1 MAFATMLTTFVLSLL
16 AAAPE
21 APAPAAATEA
31 VAPTASAASSAPASA
46 EPAQAPAKRVVLN
59 SLTIVRWNPLG
70 LEEQIR
76 FGYQRRLYDAD
87 KAVSR
92 DNFVFLGLTPKI
104 NPAYIKAGPALEL
117 QPLSVM
123 NLRLTAEYISF
134 FSTFGFLQS
143 KQAPTANYSDTTLA
157 RGKDAKENYST
168 GGAHLMGE
176 LLLQAKVG
184 KVVVR
189 NRLAVEYWKMNLKG
203 TDRVW
208 YDATLD
214 TLVPGD
220 GWVVDD
226 DADVLYQPG
235 NGLTVGLRYSF
246 VEPLYATAGFRPD
259 EIPAESNGHHRLGP
273 LIAYTFY
280 EDNYST
286 FNKPSVL
293 LIANWYLAS
302 RWRTGADVSR
312 AVPYL
317 VLGFAFQSDF
327 LTPGGLADAR

>member
-1 MAFATMLTTFVLSLL
+1 MAFAPALTTCLLSLL
-16 AAAPE
+16 AVAPE

-31 VAPTASAASSAPASA
+31 
-46 EPAQAPAKRVVLN
+46 AQAPSKRVVLN

-104 NPAYIKAGPALEL
+104 NPAYIKAGPAIEL

-143 KQAPTANYSDTTLA
+143 QALPSGDYSDTTMA
-157 RGKDAKENYST
+157 RRKDAKENYAT

-189 NRLAVEYWKMNLKG
+189 NRFAVEYWKMNLKG

-226 DADVLYQPG
+226 DADLLYQPG
-235 NGLTVGLRYSF
+235 NGLTVGVRYSF
-246 VEPLYATAGFRPD
+246 VEPLYGTAGFRPD
-259 EIPAESNGHHRLGP
+259 ELPAGSNGHHRAGP
-273 LIAYTFY
+273 LVAYTFY